1 MKKILI
7 FAALALITL
16 NSCKKS
22 VTVDKSDKTFNGPEV
37 QMGSGMAHSFITISY
52 EGVPK
57 VIGIEMTN
65 EVLSTLPDNNFSIVI
80 PMDAKAKETTPF
92 DHLFV
97 TWSAHGHP
105 LPGTSIAPHF
115 DVRFYITTSE
125 KRAAILAAPAPEL
138 NTFPPAGYMPVNY
151 FPDAGGPPVGMN
163 WTDKTFSN
171 PVTNALI
178 LGSYNSEFTFVAPI
192 MILDVLKSG
201 QSISIPYAQPQYFAQ
216 HKWYPTT
223 YNIYMDN
230 ATQKHYV
237 TLGGFVQR

>member
-7 FAALALITL
+7 LATVAFIIL

-22 VTVDKSDKTFNGPEV
+22 EKPDDTFNGPEV
-37 QMGSGMAHSFITISY
+37 QMGSGMAHSFISISTN
-52 EGVPK
+52 GVPK

-65 EVLSTLPDNNFSIVI
+65 EVLSGLPATNFSVVI

-115 DVRFYITTSE
+115 DVRFYMTTSE
-125 KRAAILAAPAPEL
+125 KRAAILATPAPEL
-138 NTFPPAGYMPVNY
+138 NTLPPAGYMPVNY

-163 WTDKTFSN
+163 WTDKTFPN
-171 PVTNALI
+171 PVTNSLI
-178 LGSYNSEFTFVAPI
+178 LGSYNAEFTFVAPI
-192 MILDVLKSG
+192 MILDVLNSG
-201 QSISIPYAQPQYFAQ
+201 QSLTKPYAQPQNFAQ

-230 ATQKHYV
+230 ATKKHYI
-237 TLGGFVQR
+237 TLSEFVWR